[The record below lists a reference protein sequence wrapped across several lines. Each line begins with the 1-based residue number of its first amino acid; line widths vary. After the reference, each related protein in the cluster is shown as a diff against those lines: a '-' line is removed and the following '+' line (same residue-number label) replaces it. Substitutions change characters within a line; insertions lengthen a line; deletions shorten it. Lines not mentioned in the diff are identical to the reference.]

1 MQINKK
7 KVIFFILIFLL
18 VFIDFFFFL
27 LIFLILKNGEKIVV
41 IPNLIEIILFFN
53 NGGVF
58 GLGNNVLYVRL
69 FLIFIRF
76 LILFSL
82 TINSKNVLI
91 RNIFYQ
97 ISFILAY
104 AGCIG
109 NFIDILFYWEKI
121 VGFDGV
127 IDWIKIPFFDY
138 VFNLADAYVS
148 LSIVFLILNFFKRN
162 D

>member
-7 KVIFFILIFLL
+7 KILFFILIFLL
-18 VFIDFFFFL
+18 VFIDFL
-27 LIFLILKNGEKIVV
+27 SKWLIFLFLKNGEKIVI
-41 IPNLIEIILFFN
+41 IPNLIEIVLFFN

-58 GLGNNVLYVRL
+58 SLGNNVLYIRL
-69 FLIFIRF
+69 FLIIIRF
-76 LILFSL
+76 LVLFSL
-82 TINSKNVLI
+82 TINSKNVLM

-109 NFIDILFYWEKI
+109 NLIDILFYWEKI

-127 IDWIKIPFFDY
+127 IDWIKLSFFDY
-138 VFNLADAYVS
+138 VFNLADVYVS
-148 LSIVFLILNFFKRN
+148 LSIAFLVLNFFREN